1 MVSRSSVSS
10 NMTTASVK
18 SNFSGKASQ
27 GKMFGISAFASL
39 AFVVLLVL
47 IGTAIAL
54 SMNNTEIKKS
64 AEKYKNK
71 YITR

>member
-10 NMTTASVK
+10 RMTTASLK
-18 SNFSGKASQ
+18 SSFSGKTNQ
-27 GKMFGISAFASL
+27 GKMFGISAFTSI
-39 AFVVLLVL
+39 VLFVL

-54 SMNNTEIKKS
+54 SMNNTELKKS
-64 AEKYKNK
+64 DEKYQNK